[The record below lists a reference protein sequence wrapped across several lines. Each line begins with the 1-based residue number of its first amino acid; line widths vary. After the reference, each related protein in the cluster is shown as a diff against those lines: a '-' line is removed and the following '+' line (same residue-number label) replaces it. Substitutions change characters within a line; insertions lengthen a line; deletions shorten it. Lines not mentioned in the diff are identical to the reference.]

1 MACRDVPRWILGAS
15 ARLSM
20 LRAARWA
27 GCGRLLAVAA
37 MQGDYMGALALGRQQ
52 KVARNGPIGAHLERE
67 VEDRELVQH
76 VDVRRDARSSSPS
89 TRRLERRVEAS
100 KSCRPKILL
109 LHHELRG
116 ASQRFSA
123 GKLRTKFQPA
133 RARPSATGGNGAG
146 EGPKQDCARGNACDR
161 AHCSAQ
167 AHAPACLL
175 AFLATRQVMPPSPMG
190 VESPY
195 FSAMGACNTYTGQRM
210 PLASI
215 SGAYTRHVY
224 RF

>member
-1 MACRDVPRWILGAS
+1 MPGRILGVS
-15 ARLSM
+15 MCLSM
-20 LRAARWA
+20 LRAAGRD
-27 GCGRLLAVAA
+27 GCGRLWAKLA
-37 MQGDYMGALALGRQQ
+37 MQRDYMGALALSMQH
-52 KVARNGPIGAHLERE
+52 KVARNGLIGAHLEGE
-67 VEDRELVQH
+67 VDVRELGQH
-76 VDVRRDARSSSPS
+76 VDVRRDARSSSPW

-146 EGPKQDCARGNACDR
+146 EGPKQDCAREDACGR

-167 AHAPACLL
+167 PHATACSL
-175 AFLATRQVMPPSPMG
+175 AFLATRQVLPPSPMG
-190 VESPY
+190 VESPC
-195 FSAMGACNTYTGQRM
+195 FSAFGACNTYLGQRM

-224 RF
+224 RL